1 MSQITEQSI
10 KEVGTIK
17 IVKLS
22 DKKVRL
28 DYMGSII
35 CQEKVIQ
42 DIKFKVRYRLDDED
56 GIYKMYYPKPGFLN
70 ILSNKLRVK
79 KKSIHYGELFNPK
92 WILTYKLDT
101 GKSFE
106 LEGLKFNNL
115 IKSIYISDEE
125 WFKSWNRENQ
135 LKELLK

>member
-1 MSQITEQSI
+1 MNQITEQSI

-28 DYMGSII
+28 DYIVDII

-42 DIKFKVRYRLDDED
+42 NIKIKIRYRFDKD
-56 GIYKMYYPKPGFLN
+56 GVYKMFYPKPAFLN

-79 KKSIHYGELFNPK
+79 KKFIHYGEVFRPK
-92 WILTYKLDT
+92 CIGNYKLDT
-101 GKSFE
+101 GKYFE
-106 LEGLKFNNL
+106 LDGIKFNNF
-115 IKSIYISDEE
+115 IKSIHISDED
-125 WFKSWNRENQ
+125 WFKTWNREKQ
-135 LKELLK
+135 LNDLLK